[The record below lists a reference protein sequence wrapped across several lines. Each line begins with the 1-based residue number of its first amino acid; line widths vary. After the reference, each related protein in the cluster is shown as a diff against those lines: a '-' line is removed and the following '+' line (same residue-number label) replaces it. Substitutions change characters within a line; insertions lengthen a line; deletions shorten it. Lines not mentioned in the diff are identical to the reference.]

1 MLNLYF
7 KPKQN
12 NKRGRKPFF
21 NLTDFI
27 KWLEQKYSSATA
39 KKIAS
44 RVSSILKRFGEIP
57 DENTLEEYMIRI
69 GMSKQLRNEYKKAC
83 RLYMEWRGQNGA

>member
-1 MLNLYF
+1 MLNLF
-7 KPKQN
+7 KLKQY

-27 KWLEQKYSSATA
+27 EWLKRKYSPATA

-57 DENTLEEYMIRI
+57 DEETLEEYMLRL
-69 GMSKQLRNEYKKAC
+69 GMPRQLRNEYKRAC
-83 RLYMEWRGQNGA
+83 KLYSEFLRR